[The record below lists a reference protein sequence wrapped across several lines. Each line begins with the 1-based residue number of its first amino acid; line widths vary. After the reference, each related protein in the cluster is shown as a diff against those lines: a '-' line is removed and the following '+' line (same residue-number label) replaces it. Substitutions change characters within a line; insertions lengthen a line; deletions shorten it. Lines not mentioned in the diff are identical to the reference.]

1 MLSKFTV
8 PGFYLTPRSFR
19 GFFCPATENS
29 VMMASATADQPST
42 VYGHHTPYEPLY
54 PAFTQS
60 RSSLLASVPRRISPE
75 SEMPGEKIRNPP
87 PGFENSIPESYP
99 IRIRK
104 LPPNIT
110 ERDIRNIL
118 LFAKDLQEVRLTDGN
133 RTAFALFG
141 SQQSAIQAQDCLNGK
156 SIDPLESNVLSVE
169 LLDKNEP
176 LSLDSTPLSAGNSS
190 PTSDSLSNGYTTRP
204 PYPRTAGVSL
214 MNGTNGVSG
223 ATGING
229 IGITSGISQISL
241 DNGNYYEQSFLQQ
254 LPYHRNGPFSTD
266 GELDGDDLRV
276 LGSRNRAMTNPPIN
290 APSRIPHLPQLT
302 TTNVG
307 TSFMSPSHHI
317 ASPIGMNSP
326 STWHTNNNHTL
337 HPRNLPAANPADQ
350 NPPCNTLY
358 VGNLPVNT
366 TEDELKNLFSR
377 QRGYKRLMLKPK
389 PQGPM
394 CFVEFEDIDFA
405 TKALA
410 DLYGRNLSNS
420 VKGGIRLS
428 FSKNP
433 LGVRSP
439 SNVHTP
445 TPLTP
450 GTPVGNNMGSTQFP
464 FTTASHNPP
473 GLPTPASR
481 QPISLSP
488 AAYDQHTSSFG
499 VGFGNVPNG
508 GYYSHGR

>member
-1 MLSKFTV
+1 
-8 PGFYLTPRSFR
+8 
-19 GFFCPATENS
+19 
-29 VMMASATADQPST
+29 MMAQSATADQPMPGP
-42 VYGHHTPYEPLY
+42 YGHHVPYEPLY
-54 PAFTQS
+54 SSFTQS
-60 RSSLLASVPRRISPE
+60 RSLLASVPRRISPD
-75 SEMPGEKIRNPP
+75 SEMPGTETVSSRNPP
-87 PGFENSIPESYP
+87 PGFEKTMPECYP

-104 LPPNIT
+104 LPPNIS
-110 ERDIRNIL
+110 ERELRTML
-118 LFAKDLQEVRLTDGN
+118 LFAKDLQEIRLANDN
-133 RTAFALFG
+133 RSAIALFG
-141 SQQSAIQAQDCLNGK
+141 SHQSALQAQGCLNGK
-156 SIDPLESNVLSVE
+156 SLDLSDPNVLFVE

-176 LSLDSTPLSAGNSS
+176 FSLDSAPLSATGSS
-190 PTSDSLSNGYTTRP
+190 PISDSLSNGYTTRP
-204 PYPRTAGVSL
+204 PYPRTPVNLLNGIGGTS
-214 MNGTNGVSG
+214 GTNGL
-223 ATGING
+223 NG
-229 IGITSGISQISL
+229 ICSTAGGITQNGL
-241 DNGNYYEQSFLQQ
+241 DNYYEQSFLQQ
-254 LPYHRNGPFSTD
+254 LPHHRNGSFAPD
-266 GELDGDDLRV
+266 NELDGDDLRSV

-290 APSRIPHLPQLT
+290 TPSRIPHLPQLT
-302 TTNVG
+302 TTNAG
-307 TSFMSPSHHI
+307 NGFMSGGYHVT
-317 ASPIGMNSP
+317 SPGGMTSP
-326 STWHTNNNHTL
+326 NTWHTNNNHTL

-394 CFVEFEDIDFA
+394 CFVEFEDIDFS

-439 SNVHTP
+439 SNVHP
-445 TPLTP
+445 PIPLAP
-450 GTPVGNNMGSTQFP
+450 GTPVGSSMGGTQFP

-481 QPISLSP
+481 QQALNINQ
-488 AAYDQHTSSFG
+488 AAYEAHNPNFG
-499 VGFGNVPNG
+499 IGFGNIPPPG
-508 GYYSHGR
+508 GYYNR

>member
-1 MLSKFTV
+1 
-8 PGFYLTPRSFR
+8 
-19 GFFCPATENS
+19 
-29 VMMASATADQPST
+29 MMAQSVTADQPLSGP
-42 VYGHHTPYEPLY
+42 YNHHVPYEPLY
-54 PAFTQS
+54 SSFTQS
-60 RSSLLASVPRRISPE
+60 RPSMLASVPRRISPE
-75 SEMPGEKIRNPP
+75 SEMPGTENINTRNPP
-87 PGFENSIPESYP
+87 PGFENAMLESYP

-104 LPPNIT
+104 LPPNIS
-110 ERDIRNIL
+110 ERDIRTML
-118 LFAKDLQEVRLTDGN
+118 LFVKDLQDVRLANDN

-141 SQQSAIQAQDCLNGK
+141 SHQSAVQAQNCLNGK
-156 SIDPLESNVLSVE
+156 SIDPSDSNVLFVE

-176 LSLDSTPLSAGNSS
+176 FSLDSAPLSATGSS

-204 PYPRTAGVSL
+204 PYPRTPASL
-214 MNGTNGVSG
+214 MNGIGGSNGTNGL
-223 ATGING
+223 NG
-229 IGITSGISQISL
+229 IGGPTSGITQNGL
-241 DNGNYYEQSFLQQ
+241 DNSDYYGQSFLQQ
-254 LPYHRNGPFSTD
+254 LPHHRNGPFSPD
-266 GELDGDDLRV
+266 SEIDADDLRSV
-276 LGSRNRAMTNPPIN
+276 LGSRGRAMTNPPIN

-302 TTNVG
+302 TTSVG
-307 TSFMSPSHHI
+307 NAFMPGGFHVT
-317 ASPIGMNSP
+317 SPIGMSSP
-326 STWHTNNNHTL
+326 NTWHTNNNHTL

-439 SNVHTP
+439 SNVHPT

-450 GTPVGNNMGSTQFP
+450 GTPVGSSMGGTQFP

-481 QPISLSP
+481 QQALSINQ
-488 AAYDQHTSSFG
+488 AAYDVHSPGFG
-499 VGFGNVPNG
+499 VGFGNIPPTG
-508 GYYSHGR
+508 GYYSR

>member
-1 MLSKFTV
+1 
-8 PGFYLTPRSFR
+8 
-19 GFFCPATENS
+19 
-29 VMMASATADQPST
+29 MMAQSVTADQPMSGS
-42 VYGHHTPYEPLY
+42 YGHHAPYEPLY
-54 PAFTQS
+54 ASFTPS
-60 RSSLLASVPRRISPE
+60 RSTLLASVPRRISPE
-75 SEMPGEKIRNPP
+75 SEMPGAENISSRNPP
-87 PGFENSIPESYP
+87 PGFENAFPDTYP

-104 LPPNIT
+104 LPPNYS
-110 ERDIRNIL
+110 ERDLKTML
-118 LFAKDLQEVRLTDGN
+118 LFAKDLQDVRLANDN
-133 RTAFALFG
+133 LTAFALFG
-141 SQQSAIQAQDCLNGK
+141 SHQSALQAQDCLNGK
-156 SIDPLESNVLSVE
+156 SIDGSDSNVLSVE

-176 LSLDSTPLSAGNSS
+176 LPLDSAPLSATGSS
-190 PTSDSLSNGYTTRP
+190 PISDSLSNGYTTRA
-204 PYPRTAGVSL
+204 PYSRTPVGL
-214 MNGTNGVSG
+214 MS
-223 ATGING
+223 GING
-229 IGITSGISQISL
+229 TGGTNNLSGIGSPTGVVGQNGL
-241 DNGNYYEQSFLQQ
+241 DNGNFFEQSFLQQ
-254 LPYHRNGPFSTD
+254 LPHHRSAFSPD
-266 GELDGDDLRV
+266 NELDGEDFRSV

-290 APSRIPHLPQLT
+290 APSRMPHLPQLT

-307 TSFMSPSHHI
+307 GSFMSGAFHLN
-317 ASPIGMNSP
+317 SPIGMSTSN
-326 STWHTNNNHTL
+326 TWHANNNHTM

-439 SNVHTP
+439 SNVHPATS
-445 TPLTP
+445 LTP
-450 GTPVGNNMGSTQFP
+450 GTTAGTNMGGTQFP

-481 QPISLSP
+481 QQALSINQ
-488 AAYDQHTSSFG
+488 AAYDVHSPSFG
-499 VGFGNVPNG
+499 VGFGNIPPTG
-508 GYYSHGR
+508 GYYSR